1 MSKRCCSVAKNMEIY
16 FTVETVIRPALRDHL
31 SRTSTIREWEW
42 VQLDYALADQ
52 PKHCL
57 SV

>member
-1 MSKRCCSVAKNMEIY
+1 MEIY
-16 FTVETVIRPALRDHL
+16 FTVEIVIRPALQDHL
-31 SRTSTIREWEW
+31 RRTSIIREWEW
-42 VQLDYALADQ
+42 VQLDNTLADQ